1 MTTHIRAQRKSPL
14 APMAGVMLAALLLTA
29 CSGDAFMRAYLQT
42 RKGEL
47 HRMADPAGRPV
58 QFVVEPGMS
67 ARGIAQKLQAS
78 HLIRD
83 ARLFEA
89 YVRVNGLAGR
99 LEAGT
104 HTLSAS
110 MTHVQIA
117 ETLQHARAPGVKL
130 TIPEGWRL
138 EQIADHL
145 AASGLVDG
153 AAYRALA
160 RSGDLRGLSLAEPER
175 YDFLNGRPA
184 GASLEGYLYPDTYE
198 LPTEGATAAELLR
211 KQLDRFADKALP
223 VYREATARQPQ
234 ALSLHHALTL
244 ASIVER
250 ETAVDEERATIAGV
264 YLRRLAIGMKL
275 EADPTVQYA
284 MGYQPRSGQ
293 WWKTPVFLEEYKEV
307 RSPYNTYLH
316 AGLPLGPI
324 ANPGVRS
331 LEAVLK
337 PAKHDYLY
345 MVAAADQS
353 GRHVFATTM
362 AEHLENVRGYQRGQ

>member
-1 MTTHIRAQRKSPL
+1 MTPL
-14 APMAGVMLAALLLTA
+14 
-29 CSGDAFMRAYLQT
+29 
-42 RKGEL
+42 
-47 HRMADPAGRPV
+47 
-58 QFVVEPGMS
+58 
-67 ARGIAQKLQAS
+67 
-78 HLIRD
+78 
-83 ARLFEA
+83 
-89 YVRVNGLAGR
+89 
-99 LEAGT
+99 
-104 HTLSAS
+104 
-110 MTHVQIA
+110 QIA

-145 AASGLVDG
+145 
-153 AAYRALA
+153 
-160 RSGDLRGLSLAEPER
+160 
-175 YDFLNGRPA
+175 
-184 GASLEGYLYPDTYE
+184 
-198 LPTEGATAAELLR
+198 
-211 KQLDRFADKALP
+211 DRFADKALP

-234 ALSLHHALTL
+234 ALSLHQALTL
-244 ASIVER
+244 ASIMER